1 MKKLVLFMVM
11 LAATLVSGIA
21 SADKV
26 YVPMSFHYGNTDYSQ
41 ILVTN
46 LGTASVRVS
55 VSFDGSLTTY
65 AGSTMSTNT
74 LSASTNKTAIVAG
87 GNTWIVL
94 TRETDLFGATASM
107 KRGLVVIQSSASD
120 SPTVGQVRAHGFFI
134 HAGTTPTGFIFPANY
149 RVRTW
154 TSSATAVTP
163 TTQRYVDHIKQ

>member
-26 YVPMSFHYGNTDYSQ
+26 YVPMSFHYGTSDYSQ

-46 LGTASVRVS
+46 LGTQAARVS
-55 VSFDGSLTTY
+55 VTFDGSLT
-65 AGSTMSTNT
+65 ASTGAAMNTNT
-74 LSASTNKTAIVAG
+74 FSTTTSKTSVVAG

-94 TRETDLFGATASM
+94 TRETDLFGTTASL
-107 KRGLVVIQSSASD
+107 KRALVVVQSSATD
-120 SPTVGQVRAHGFFI
+120 IPTQGQVRAHGFFI

-154 TSSATAVTP
+154 ASSAAAQTLS
-163 TTQRYVDHIKQ
+163 VDHIKQ